1 MPRRSIHLI
10 QGILVP
16 RITLILRI
24 MNKGL
29 VWHPYT
35 QMKTA
40 PDPIWVERGEGAW
53 LYPKSGERIL
63 DLISSWWVTIHGHAH
78 PYIAQKI
85 AEQAGKLEQV
95 IFAGFTHTPAQ
106 ELATQLLPLL
116 PGSMASVFYSDNGS
130 TAVEVGLKMALQYWN
145 NSGKPKSKILAF
157 QNAYHGDTFGAMSVS
172 SRSVFTLPFNGQ
184 LFEVEFLPDPY
195 PENLSKTL
203 NRIEALG
210 LEGQTAA
217 FIFEPLVM
225 GAAGMICYEPSYLD
239 SLLEKCNQYGILT
252 IADEVMTGFGR
263 TGTLF
268 ATEQTQFSPDIICLS
283 KGITGGFLPLGVT
296 ASTRKI
302 YDTFLDEDRMKTF
315 FHGHSYTAN
324 PLACVAA
331 LASLECFKNEKT
343 LERIQAIEKLHQEF
357 KKKVEGNAFVQ
368 QVRVKGSLLAITLQ
382 EGKNAPDYLSDWGPI
397 IYSWFIQRGFLMRPL
412 GNVLYLLPPYC
423 ITDSELASA
432 YEAIT
437 AFLEQLG
444 SANQESPLPG
454 PVFG

>member
-1 MPRRSIHLI
+1 MSE
-10 QGILVP
+10 G
-16 RITLILRI
+16 
-24 MNKGL
+24 K

-40 PDPIWVERGEGAW
+40 PEPIWIERGEGAW

-63 DLISSWWVTIHGHAH
+63 DLISSWWVTVHGHGH
-78 PYIAQKI
+78 PYIAKKI
-85 AEQAGKLEQV
+85 AEQASKLEQV

-106 ELATQLLPLL
+106 ELATQLLTLL
-116 PGSMASVFYSDNGS
+116 PGPMASIFYSDNGS

-145 NSGKPKSKILAF
+145 NSGTPKSKILAF
-157 QNAYHGDTFGAMSVS
+157 QSAYHGDTFGAMSVS
-172 SRSVFTLPFNGQ
+172 ARSVFTFPFNGQ
-184 LFEVEFLPDPY
+184 LFEVEFLPDPN

-203 NRIEALG
+203 ERIQVLG

-225 GAAGMICYEPSYLD
+225 GAAGMICYEASYLD
-239 SLLEKCNQYGILT
+239 SLIQQCRQFEILT

-268 ATEQTQFSPDIICLS
+268 ATEQIQFSPDVICLS

-296 ASTRKI
+296 AATSKI
-302 YDTFLDEDRMKTF
+302 YEAFLDEDRMKTF

-331 LASLECFKNEKT
+331 LASLECFKQENT
-343 LERIQAIEKLHQEF
+343 LQRIQEIEKLHVGFQRR
-357 KKKVEGNAFVQ
+357 VEANFFVQ

-382 EGKNAPDYLSDWGPI
+382 EGKETPDYLSNWGPV

-423 ITDSELASA
+423 ITDAELELA
-432 YEAIT
+432 YTAIL

-444 SANQESPLPG
+444 IANPEPPLPG

>member
-1 MPRRSIHLI
+1 MKINP
-10 QGILVP
+10 
-16 RITLILRI
+16 
-24 MNKGL
+24 

-40 PDPIWVERGEGAW
+40 PEPIWIERGEGAW

-63 DLISSWWVTIHGHAH
+63 DLISSWWVTVHGHGH

-106 ELATQLLPLL
+106 ELAIQLLTLL
-116 PGSMASVFYSDNGS
+116 PGPMSSIFYSDNGS

-145 NSGKPKSKILAF
+145 NSGSSKSKILAF
-157 QNAYHGDTFGAMSVS
+157 QSAYHGDTFGAMSVS
-172 SRSVFTLPFNGQ
+172 ARSVFTSPFKGQ
-184 LFEVEFLPDPY
+184 LFEVEFLPDPN

-203 NRIEALG
+203 ERIQKLG
-210 LEGQTAA
+210 REGQTAA

-239 SLLEKCNQYGILT
+239 SLIQQCRQYEILT

-268 ATEQTQFSPDIICLS
+268 ATEQIQFPPDIICLS

-296 ASTRKI
+296 AATSKI
-302 YDTFLDEDRMKTF
+302 YEAFVDEDRMKTF

-331 LASLECFKNEKT
+331 LANLECFKQENT
-343 LERIQAIEKLHQEF
+343 LQRIQEIEKLHVGFQRRIED
-357 KKKVEGNAFVQ
+357 NSFVQ

-382 EGKNAPDYLSDWGPI
+382 EGKEAPDYLSNWGPV

-423 ITDSELASA
+423 ITDAELELA
-432 YEAIT
+432 YTAIV

-444 SANQESPLPG
+444 TANPEPPLPG